1 MNAYITEAIDFY
13 FRTDTGLQENFRG
26 FRLLSEGC
34 INMSSSAKE
43 VRMLFTLSLLMGLVI
58 GLVFLGM
65 MMLIDHMDRK
75 SKALQE
81 NTSKSTSNFIQ
92 SRI

>member
-1 MNAYITEAIDFY
+1 
-13 FRTDTGLQENFRG
+13 
-26 FRLLSEGC
+26 
-34 INMSSSAKE
+34 
-43 VRMLFTLSLLMGLVI
+43 MLFTLSLLMGLVI